1 MRESDGRMTDG
12 AAQAHLDLTAQ
23 QLLETTRSV
32 RLRLDFDRPVSR
44 DLLTECV
51 RTALQ
56 APSGSNRWQLQFII
70 ITDPD
75 QKMALAD
82 VYRSGYEKYRTSPAY
97 IGAHDKKTDE
107 RNASQQRTA
116 RSADHLAENMHRAPA
131 LVVAC
136 GLGRAEQGPPIA
148 KTTLMGSVLPGM
160 WSFML
165 AARLRGLGT
174 SWTTVMLFEEQRA
187 ADVLGVPLDSVTMA
201 ALTPVAFTKGTDFRP
216 AIRPEP
222 NEVIHW
228 DRW

>member
-1 MRESDGRMTDG
+1 MADG
-12 AAQAHLDLTAQ
+12 AAGEQLDLTAQ
-23 QLLETTRSV
+23 ELLETTRSV

-44 DLLTECV
+44 EMLTECV

-70 ITDPD
+70 VTDPD

-82 VYRSGYEKYRTSPAY
+82 VYRAGYDKYRVSPAY
-97 IGAHDKKTDE
+97 IGAHDKVTEE

-116 RSADHLAENMHRAPA
+116 LSADYLAENMHRAPA

-148 KTTLMGSVLPGM
+148 KTTLLGSVLPGM

-165 AARLRGLGT
+165 AARLHGLGT
-174 SWTTVMLFEEQRA
+174 SWTTVMLFEEERA
-187 ADVLGVPLDSVTMA
+187 AEVLGVPLDSVTMA

-222 NEVIHW
+222 EEVVHW